1 MIAHAQKNLPP
12 PCLEEFIMVQKI
24 APFANMLL
32 LLLLLLLFLIIPLK
46 ASGSRSRALHIIHR
60 AQLISLQMEWRGGI
74 GVTAA

>member
-32 LLLLLLLFLIIPLK
+32 LLLLLLLK
-46 ASGSRSRALHIIHR
+46 ESGSRSRALHIIHR